1 MSGFAF
7 SSRTMSL
14 KKTIVISLSHS
25 GQTFP
30 TLHATHT
37 LRKLVG
43 DRVFVVTG
51 SSDSKMSAA
60 VGQLSYPDAPWVS
73 RTWTTFTGWRPA
85 EALTVSTVAFHQ
97 TLTEVLLYLARRAV
111 SESKDSGFAAV
122 AGLKFSFEDTVDLYS
137 LNRACA
143 EEGLPRI
150 VGFDA
155 ATNPVKSQLH
165 DSLRATG
172 RKWALHVLEGPY
184 SWCMSFIY
192 ILATVILGY
201 PFFLSVAEAA
211 SKAAARNQDATLPEG
226 LKHFM
231 LALDGVF
238 YCFLPLF
245 FSLVL
250 RALQGR
256 ELLAR
261 LGKRSLVIADVP
273 YVHQLLESYVSKLFS
288 LSYSIA
294 SLEVHG
300 ANAVDHLVHRF
311 THRVYR
317 GTLIAVGRTDGRL
330 FSQSKGESWI
340 LMAMQQCKAIMH
352 LGSGPEIIS
361 IGHNPYVDANVLT
374 SHIVLET
381 SRPRFLCETLT
392 EIQSLQTTEP
402 MSLSAAVKEIDRTT
416 SSLDDTIKRFRFSYM
431 SELQKSLNVSA
442 DVTLAIVLLAEILL
456 MYRRLTLEW
465 QLRDLQ
471 HRKLDQSGS

>member
-14 KKTIVISLSHS
+14 KQTIVVSLSHS

-37 LRKLVG
+37 LKKLVG

-60 VGQLSYPDAPWVS
+60 VGQLSYADAPWVS
-73 RTWTTFTGWRPA
+73 RTWTTLAGWRPS
-85 EALTVSTVAFHQ
+85 EALTVSTIAFHQ
-97 TLTEVLLYLARRAV
+97 TLTELLLYLARRAAFQ
-111 SESKDSGFAAV
+111 SKESGFAAIV
-122 AGLKFSFEDTVDLYS
+122 GLKFQSEDIADLHQ
-137 LNRACA
+137 LNRACV
-143 EEGLPRI
+143 EEAVPKL
-150 VGFDA
+150 VGFDVEA
-155 ATNPVKSQLH
+155 NPIKSDLH
-165 DSLRATG
+165 DDLRATG
-172 RKWALHVLEGPY
+172 RRWALHVLEGPY
-184 SWCMSFIY
+184 SWCLSAFY
-192 ILATVILGY
+192 ILATVISGY
-201 PFFLSVAEAA
+201 SLFLSMAEVAI
-211 SKAAARNQDATLPEG
+211 KAAARDQNATLPQEIKY
-226 LKHFM
+226 LM
-231 LALDGVF
+231 LILDGVF

-245 FSLVL
+245 FSLLL
-250 RALQGR
+250 RVLQGR

-261 LGKRSLVIADVP
+261 LGKRTLVIADVP

-361 IGHNPYVDANVLT
+361 VGHNPFMDKDVLT
-374 SHIVLET
+374 SHVVLNAN
-381 SRPRFLCETLT
+381 RPRFLCETLT
-392 EIQSLQTTEP
+392 EIQSLKTTEP
-402 MSLSAAVKEIDRTT
+402 MSVSAAVKELDRTT
-416 SSLDDTIKRFRFSYM
+416 SSLDDTIKRFR
-431 SELQKSLNVSA
+431 
-442 DVTLAIVLLAEILL
+442 
-456 MYRRLTLEW
+456 
-465 QLRDLQ
+465 
-471 HRKLDQSGS
+471 